1 MKKIGQGLQFN
12 VYEKRNKVVKTPTSK
27 FQIKL
32 KLLLWTPSYLLK
44 PSELEKEAERII
56 KGREEVLQ
64 EIQRR
69 RFKPSLLANLIFRE
83 NEIEQDKVTPL
94 KQYLNDYET
103 AKEKIDEYINF
114 IFDCWKNG
122 FSERTFNLTI
132 NNGVNSNEDIV
143 LMDFGEITF
152 RKSDVERA
160 IKIKRWRRSWS
171 FKKDIGN
178 KIREHYDKQMLER
191 LTLSNL
197 NKYWKEAPTRN

>member
-12 VYEKRNKVVKTPTSK
+12 VYEKGDKVIKTPTSK

-44 PSELEKEAERII
+44 ISELEKEAERTI
-56 KGREEVLQ
+56 KEREEVLQ
-64 EIQRR
+64 EIKKRK
-69 RFKPSLLANLIFRE
+69 FKPSLLANLVFRE
-83 NEIEQDKVTPL
+83 NEIEQDIVTPL
-94 KQYLNDYET
+94 GQYLKDYEI
-103 AKEKIDEYINF
+103 ARGKIDEYIKF
-114 IFDCWKNG
+114 IFDCWRSG
-122 FSERTFNLTI
+122 FSERTYNLTI
-132 NNGVNSNEDIV
+132 NNGINSNEEIV

-171 FKKDIGN
+171 FKRDLK
-178 KIREHYDKQMLER
+178 KEIRDYYDGQMRER

-197 NKYWKEAPTRN
+197 NKYWKETSTRN

>member
-1 MKKIGQGLQFN
+1 MKKIGRGLQFN
-12 VYEKRNKVVKTPTSK
+12 VYEKGNKVVKTPTSK

-44 PSELEKEAERII
+44 LFELEIQAKRII
-56 KGREEVLQ
+56 NEREEVLQ

-69 RFKPSLLANLIFRE
+69 RFEPSLLAHLIFRE
-83 NEIEQDKVTPL
+83 NEIEQDRVTPL
-94 KQYLNDYET
+94 KQYLRDYKT
-103 AKEKIDEYINF
+103 AKEKIEEYINF

-122 FSERTFNLTI
+122 FSERTYNLTI
-132 NNGVNSNEDIV
+132 NNGVNSNDDIV

-160 IKIKRWRRSWS
+160 IKTKRWRRSWS
-171 FKKDIGN
+171 FKRDIEN
-178 KIREHYDKQMLER
+178 SIRRYYDKQMLRR

-197 NKYWKEAPTRN
+197 NKHWKEAPTLH